1 MTAHDDIQTV
11 RDGIQKYPL
20 AEQVHAARAALE
32 RLAARIAEDEQT
44 IGRMSTAN
52 ADLVA
57 RLERAE
63 QELRFTHDRG
73 AHLVYRRE
81 WEEFDRWQ
89 RWRDDERKE
98 QERYQPTAQE
108 FNDAMEGR

>member
-11 RDGIQKYPL
+11 REVLEHCECPMWAVGDTDL
-20 AEQVHAARAALE
+20 ARAALD
-32 RLAARIAEDEQT
+32 R
-44 IGRMSTAN
+44 
-52 ADLVA
+52 LVA

-73 AHLVYRRE
+73 DHLVYRRE